1 MRLLAARH
9 KKNLAITLMMLPGA
23 LWFLLLRYVPMAGIV
38 IAFQDYRP
46 HPPNPTLINNII
58 HSRFVGLA
66 NFEFIFASD
75 IAWRFIRNTLAY
87 NAVFIILTTVISI
100 ALAIALSEL
109 TTKFMAKLYQTL
121 MFFPFFISWVVVSYF
136 VFAFLSPTHG
146 VFSDV
151 SNWYMDPW
159 GWPAILTSAHL
170 WKSLGFNCII
180 YLAAITGVDH
190 GQYEAAA
197 IDGASKWSQI
207 WNVTIPNIKPMI
219 IILFILAVGRIFNA
233 DIGLFYNVPMNSGP
247 LFPVT
252 DVIDTYV
259 LRALQTLTLGMTTA
273 VGLFQQ
279 LVGFACIMTANA
291 IVRKLDSDSAV
302 F

>member
-1 MRLLAARH
+1 MRLFAARH
-9 KKNLAITLMMLPGA
+9 KKTLTITLMMLPGA
-23 LWFLLLRYVPMAGIV
+23 IWLLLLRYLPMAGVV
-38 IAFQDYRP
+38 IAFQNYRP
-46 HPPNPTLINNII
+46 HPPNPTMINNILN
-58 HSRFVGLA
+58 SRFVGLE
-66 NFEFIFASD
+66 NFRFIFATD

-87 NAVFIILTTVISI
+87 NAVFIVLTTVFAI
-100 ALAIALSEL
+100 ALAIALSEI
-109 TTKFMAKLYQTL
+109 TKKFIAKLYQTL

-146 VFSDV
+146 TFANV

-159 GWPAILTSAHL
+159 GWPVILTSAHL
-170 WKSLGFNCII
+170 WKSLGFTCII

-197 IDGASKWSQI
+197 IDGASKWNQI
-207 WNVTIPNIKPMI
+207 WSITIPNIRPMI
-219 IILFILAVGRIFNA
+219 IIMFILAVGRIFNA
-233 DIGLFYNVPMNSGP
+233 DIGLFYNVPLNSGP

-252 DVIDTYV
+252 DVVDTYV
-259 LRALQTLTLGMTTA
+259 LRAFQTLSMGMATA

-279 LVGFACIMTANA
+279 IIGFICIMTANA
-291 IVRKLDSDSAV
+291 IVRKVDSDSAI